1 MKRFIAL
8 VVVALAFA
16 VNLQAQDVIRI
27 LAIGNSFSED
37 VVEQHLHEL
46 GKAQGSTLIVGNLYI
61 GGCSIQKHLNNI
73 RSSKEAYRYR
83 KVDENGKKTT
93 VRKVSMKHGITDE
106 PWDYIMVQQ
115 VSGFGGI
122 YLSFEKFLPEYMKRL
137 RAEVSDKTKFIIMQ
151 TWAYQHDS
159 LHQNFAIYDYDQT
172 KMYKAVVK
180 TYDKVF
186 KDKQYGFH
194 ALVPNGTAIQN
205 ARTYFGD
212 TLTRD
217 GFHLDKRLGRYLGAC
232 TLCEVL
238 LGKSVVGNNYYPDNV
253 TPEEALMAQKA
264 AHAAVL
270 KPNKVTKIR

>member
-1 MKRFIAL
+1 MKKFIVLLL
-8 VVVALAFA
+8 VVFA
-16 VNLQAQDVIRI
+16 CATTVYAQNEIRV

-37 VVEQHLHEL
+37 VVEQHVHEL
-46 GKAQGSTLIVGNLYI
+46 GEAQGATIIIANLYI
-61 GGCSIQKHLNNI
+61 GGCSIQKHLNNL
-73 RSSKEAYRYR
+73 RTEKKAYRYR
-83 KVDENGKKTT
+83 KIDENGKKTT
-93 VRKVSMKHGITDE
+93 TRKVSLQYGLADE

-122 YLSFEKFLPEYMKRL
+122 YCSFQKFLPEYMKRL
-137 RAEVSDKTKFIIMQ
+137 RAEVSSKTKFIIMQ
-151 TWAYQHDS
+151 TWAYQSDS
-159 LHQNFAIYDYDQT
+159 QHQNFAIYDYNQA

-205 ARTYFGD
+205 GRIYFGD

-217 GFHLDKRLGRYLGAC
+217 GFHLDKKVARYLGAC

-238 LGKSVVGNNYYPDNV
+238 LGKSVVGNSYRPHWL
-253 TPEEALMAQKA
+253 TAEQALYAQKS

-270 KPNKVTKIR
+270 KPTKITKIK